1 MEPICQWVI
10 FSKILSDRICNS
22 QTGNKSV
29 ARRTEEQE
37 SVLRDPMVRVDLSFS
52 KFVQLLFDEFRPSD
66 LKIKAPLASSKSGEF
81 RSCTAQNASA
91 CHTKHH
97 PSTGASGP
105 KMANEVR
112 PKSRNSNSMPSHAS
126 YSRLPAVLCPWSMEL
141 SPWIL

>member
-66 LKIKAPLASSKSGEF
+66 LKIKAPLS
-81 RSCTAQNASA
+81 TAQNASA